1 MSKMNILTILFSRKQ
16 ISPDIEVDDSSIDD
30 DGMLPEESYDP
41 DFVLAGM
48 RIGLAYKD
56 QFGARTTRVVR
67 LKRMDPNEFAT
78 FIHAFCELRGEDRT
92 FQTDRILGLYDPVT
106 GETLGEPDSFFGPY
120 IDRALAEQE
129 RGLEKS
135 RFYAAWHVIEA
146 LRDELSILVLIAR
159 ADGRFVEREQAML
172 LQYATARAQEL
183 GLSFSDDESVV
194 LLNWI
199 KTQDPSE
206 PQARA
211 AIRNL
216 AAHDGTLARIWDVS
230 ELIAEADGQVSDIER
245 ATFQQVRSAIA
256 AIAQN

>member
-1 MSKMNILTILFSRKQ
+1 MNILTILFSRKQ
-16 ISPDIEVDDSSIDD
+16 ASPDIEVDSAEIDD

-48 RIGLAYKD
+48 RVGLAYKD
-56 QFGARTTRVVR
+56 QFGQRTTRIVR
-67 LKRMDPNEFAT
+67 LKRMDPSEYAT

-92 FQTDRILGLYDPVT
+92 FQTDRILALYDPVS
-106 GETLGEPDSFFGPY
+106 GETLGEPDLFFGPY

-135 RFYAAWHVIEA
+135 RFYAAWDVIEA

-159 ADGRFVEREQAML
+159 ADDRFVEREQAMIL
-172 LQYATARAQEL
+172 HYATTRAQEL
-183 GLSFSDDESVV
+183 GLGFNDEESAV

-206 PQARA
+206 SQARA

-216 AAHDGTLARIWDVS
+216 AQHDGRLARIWDVS
-230 ELIAEADGQVSDIER
+230 ELIAEADGDVSDIER
-245 ATFQQVRSAIA
+245 ATFQQVRAAIA
-256 AIAQN
+256 AIAQE

>member
-1 MSKMNILTILFSRKQ
+1 MNILTILFSRKEAR
-16 ISPDIEVDDSSIDD
+16 PDIAVDASSIDD

-48 RIGLAYKD
+48 RIGFAYKD
-56 QFGARTTRVVR
+56 QFGQRTTRVVR
-67 LKRMDPNEFAT
+67 LKRMDPSEYAT

-92 FQTDRILGLYDPVT
+92 FQIDRILTLYDPVT
-106 GETLGEPDSFFGPY
+106 GETLGDPDSFFGPY
-120 IDRALAEQE
+120 IDRALAEEE

-146 LRDELSILVLIAR
+146 LRDELSILILIAR
-159 ADGRFVEREQAML
+159 ADDRFVEREQEAL
-172 LQYATARAQEL
+172 LNYAARRAKEL
-183 GLSFSDDESVV
+183 GLSLSDEESLV

-199 KTQDPSE
+199 KTQDPTE
-206 PQARA
+206 PEARA

-216 AAHDGTLARIWDVS
+216 AQQDGTLANIWDVS
-230 ELIAEADGQVSDIER
+230 ELIAEADGTVSDIER

-256 AIAQN
+256 AIARD